1 MQISPITHRTLEQLE
16 EELISFSER
25 MNGWEYEYLVLIRE
39 FDIRH
44 GWKALHFNN
53 CAEWLNFRCG
63 ISVATA
69 REKVRVANALFNLPR
84 CSEAFAAGKL
94 SYSKARALTRVAN
107 CRTEP
112 ELLEFAVFATA
123 SQVEDHCRQLR
134 NAQRKISTQD
144 ANRAHKARYL
154 SRSIHE
160 DGSMTIS
167 IQLPRESADLV
178 MKAIDIA
185 LALETKQE
193 KEEFQHTDEEGA
205 SFFQKQ
211 ADALVQVARGFLTG
225 GAEKKSSTADHYQVM
240 VHVDETALK
249 SADIDQGGKSDLP
262 VESVRR
268 IMCDASI
275 VPISKD
281 KDGDPLNVGR
291 KQRVVSPPMKR
302 ALLGRDKSCRFP
314 GCTHDHWLDAHHVA
328 HWVDGGETSL
338 ANTLLLCRRHHRLL
352 HEGGY
357 TIDKNFEGDWKF
369 KTANGKVIPN
379 SPIFKE
385 DYYDDPL
392 GDNPLGGI
400 PSRDGLSSKEFEIG
414 LDEHSISEPVR
425 IYAVR

>member
-1 MQISPITHRTLEQLE
+1 MHATMKISPITRRTLEQLE
-16 EELISFSER
+16 EELISFSGR
-25 MNGWEYEYLVLIRE
+25 MNGWEYELLVLIRE
-39 FDIRH
+39 FDIRQ
-44 GWKALHFNN
+44 GWKAWYFNS

-84 CSEAFAAGKL
+84 CSEAFAAGRL

-107 CRTEP
+107 CKTEP

-123 SQVEDHCRQLR
+123 SQVEEHCRQLR
-134 NAQRKISTQD
+134 NAQRKVSTQD

-154 SRSIHE
+154 NRSIHE

-167 IQLPRESADLV
+167 IQLPKEAADLV

-185 LALETKQE
+185 LVLERNEE
-193 KEEFQHTDEEGA
+193 KEEFHHTDEDEA

-211 ADALVQVARGFLTG
+211 ADALVQVARGYLTG
-225 GAEKKSSTADHYQVM
+225 DAEKKSSTADHYQVM
-240 VHVDETALK
+240 VHVDESALR
-249 SADIDQGGKSDLP
+249 SADIDLGGKSDLP

-268 IMCDASI
+268 ILCDASI
-275 VPISKD
+275 VPVSEGKN
-281 KDGDPLNVGR
+281 GEPLNLGR

-314 GCTHDHWLDAHHVA
+314 GCTHTNWLDAHHVA

-338 ANTLLLCRRHHRLL
+338 ANTLLLCGRHHRLL

-357 TIDKNFEGDWKF
+357 TIGKNFEGKWSF
-369 KTANGKVIPN
+369 LTANGKIIPD

-385 DYYDDPL
+385 DYYD
-392 GDNPLGGI
+392 NPLEND
-400 PSRDGLSSKEFEIG
+400 PSRDGLAASGFEVG
-414 LDEHSISEPVR
+414 QNEHLIREPMG
-425 IYAVR
+425 IYAIG